1 MVSLSNHGSYY
12 TGVTNDVER
21 RFYEHQEGLIEG
33 CYTHDKRPLK
43 LMHVEEFTDI
53 IEAISREKQIKGW
66 SRRKK
71 EAIIAGDYEELVKL
85 SKSHPSTEPALSG
98 TARKGEPFD
107 RACPERKETERR
119 TLRQAQGDKKRQAWN
134 N

>member
-12 TGVTNDVER
+12 TGVTNDIER

-43 LMHVEEFTDI
+43 LIHVEEFTDI

-85 SKSHPSTEPALSG
+85 
-98 TARKGEPFD
+98 PFD
-107 RACPERKETERR
+107 K
-119 TLRQAQGDKKRQAWN
+119 LRVTVFTHRVTKKTAGLE
-134 N
+134 

>member
-1 MVSLSNHGSYY
+1 M
-12 TGVTNDVER
+12 
-21 RFYEHQEGLIEG
+21 
-33 CYTHDKRPLK
+33 K

-85 SKSHPSTEPALSG
+85 SESHPSTEPVLSG
-98 TARKGEPFD
+98 KTRKGEPFD
-107 RACPERKETERR
+107 R
-119 TLRQAQGDKKRQAWN
+119 LRVTKKRQAWN
-134 N
+134 DGSRRAQGVSLPFEMRKNQIFSGI

>member
-71 EAIIAGDYEELVKL
+71 EAIIAGDYEELVEL
-85 SKSHPSTEPALSG
+85 
-98 TARKGEPFD
+98 PFD
-107 RACPERKETERR
+107 KACPERKEAE
-119 TLRQAQGDKKRQAWN
+119 KKDSSTSSE
-134 N
+134 

>member
-33 CYTHDKRPLK
+33 CYTHDKRPLE

-53 IEAISREKQIKGW
+53 IEAICREKQIKGW

-98 TARKGEPFD
+98 KTWKGEI
-107 RACPERKETERR
+107 
-119 TLRQAQGDKKRQAWN
+119 LRQSLS
-134 N
+134 